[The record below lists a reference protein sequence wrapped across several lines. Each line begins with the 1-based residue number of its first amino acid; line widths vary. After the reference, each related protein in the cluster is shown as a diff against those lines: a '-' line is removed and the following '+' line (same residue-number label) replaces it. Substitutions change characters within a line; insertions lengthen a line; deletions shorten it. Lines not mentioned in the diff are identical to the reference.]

1 MRFLIDI
8 CHPADVHFFR
18 HPVALLRERGHE
30 VLITSRAKDVAIPL
44 MDSLGW
50 EHIPL
55 SIASSGKPLGIL
67 KELML
72 RDLAMYRV
80 VREFRPH
87 AMAANGG
94 IFVAHAGFATR
105 TPSLVFFDTETARM
119 QNLLTYPFASQ
130 VVVPHCYKGWLPKH
144 SRRYK
149 GHHELSYLRPERFT
163 RDSAI
168 AQANGVDP
176 SRDNFLIRLVAWQAN
191 HDIGEVGWSNTLLT
205 AVINHLSRLGNVI
218 ISAEGHLPAE
228 LQPLAY
234 RGDPLQLHHV
244 MAHCRLLVGESATM
258 TSEAASLGVPAIYAA
273 HTILGYTTEHE
284 LRYSLVRNIREL
296 EADRIIPAI
305 DEMLAVPAKTWV
317 ARRRQL
323 LDETIDVAS
332 YAADLTEEYGRS
344 NQKLRA

>member
-30 VLITSRAKDVAIPL
+30 VLVTSRVKDVAIPL

-50 EHIPL
+50 QHMPL
-55 SIASSGKPLGIL
+55 STASSGKPLGIL

-94 IFVAHAGFATR
+94 IFVAHTGFATR

-144 SRRYK
+144 SQRYK

-163 RDSAI
+163 PDSAI
-168 AQANGVDP
+168 AQANGIDP
-176 SRDNFLIRLVAWQAN
+176 KRDNFLIRLVAWQAN
-191 HDIGEVGWSNTLLT
+191 HDIGEVGWSDALLK
-205 AVINHLSRLGNVI
+205 AVVSHLSRLGNVI
-218 ISAEGHLPAE
+218 ISAEGRLPAD

-273 HTILGYTTEHE
+273 RTILGYTTEHE
-284 LRYSLVRNIREL
+284 RRYSLVRNIRTL
-296 EADRIIPAI
+296 QADTILPVI
-305 DEMLAVPAKTWV
+305 DEMLAEPSNTWSS
-317 ARRRQL
+317 RRRHL
-323 LDETIDVAS
+323 LDETIDVAG
-332 YAADLTEEYGRS
+332 YAADLIEEYGHGNRKV
-344 NQKLRA
+344 QP